1 MLDSFRSRFLSL
13 FRKNSEPKKIGIF
26 GPPNAGK
33 STLTNQICLDW
44 DGERVSSE
52 SSVAHETRKV
62 NEKEN
67 VTIEAGDSE
76 VTIDVVDTPGVT
88 TEVDDSDFIWVGM
101 DEDSARRRAKEA
113 TEGIAEAMHWLKEDV
128 DGVIYMMDSTE
139 DPFKQVNTML
149 LGIIE
154 SRDLPSIVLANKT
167 DLEDADAKAIANAFP
182 QHTTIPVS
190 VKEKENLNNV
200 YKQIAKNFGD

>member
-1 MLDSFRSRFLSL
+1 MLESFRKKL
-13 FRKNSEPKKIGIF
+13 FSFFGKGDKKKIGIF

-33 STLTNQICLDW
+33 STLTNKICSDF
-44 DGERVSSE
+44 DEDTVSSE
-52 SSVAHETRKV
+52 SPVSHETRKV
-62 NEKEN
+62 NQREDVN
-67 VTIEAGDSE
+67 IEYEGNE
-76 VTIDVVDTPGVT
+76 VTIDIVDTPGVT

-101 DEDSARRRAKEA
+101 DEDSAKRRAKEA

-139 DPFKQVNTML
+139 DPFRQVNTML

-154 SRDLPSIVLANKT
+154 SRELPVVVLANKI
-167 DLEDADAKAIANAFP
+167 DIEDSDPESVANAFP

-190 VKEKENLNNV
+190 AKEGKNTEIV
-200 YKQIAKNFGD
+200 YKKIAEKFG

>member
-1 MLDSFRSRFLSL
+1 MLDLFKNRFISL
-13 FRKNSEPKKIGIF
+13 FSRDNKPSKIGIF

-44 DGERVSSE
+44 EGERVSSE

-62 NEKEN
+62 NEEEN
-67 VTIEAGDSE
+67 VSIKAGNSE
-76 VTIDVVDTPGVT
+76 VTIDIVDTPGVA
-88 TEVDDSDFIWVGM
+88 TEVDDSEFVWEGM
-101 DEDSARRRAKEA
+101 NKDSARRRAREA
-113 TEGIAEAMHWLKEDV
+113 TEGIAEAMHWLREDV

-139 DPFKQVNTML
+139 DPFRQVNTMI

-154 SRDLPSIVLANKT
+154 SRDLPCIVLANKT
-167 DLEDADAKAIANAFP
+167 DLRDSDAKAIANAFP

-200 YKQIAKNFGD
+200 YKQITKNFGD